1 MEPLAELDEN
11 WIHPVLKT
19 NIKKILKNL
28 DDQNIKI
35 LNEKKLVWFFSIYYL
50 LKSLST
56 WRFITMARV
65 TVEDCVKKIPNRFDL
80 VIAAAQRSREI
91 SNGISIEVD
100 RDNDKNPVVSLREIA
115 SEAVDA
121 ESLQERFIRSM
132 QKNLIKE
139 DNNIEEEASLE
150 EEFAA
155 YLNESKSETKTND
168 DFILNKIKQVDEG
181 SFEDISE
188 EKIKNED

>member
-1 MEPLAELDEN
+1 
-11 WIHPVLKT
+11 
-19 NIKKILKNL
+19 
-28 DDQNIKI
+28 
-35 LNEKKLVWFFSIYYL
+35 
-50 LKSLST
+50 
-56 WRFITMARV
+56 MARV

-91 SNGISIEVD
+91 SNGIAIEVD

-132 QKNLIKE
+132 QKNLNKE
-139 DNNIEEEASLE
+139 DNEIEEEASLE

-155 YLNESKSETKTND
+155 YLNESNQENNTNN
-168 DFILNKIKQVDEG
+168 DFVLNKSIQEDEG

-188 EKIKNED
+188 EVIKNED

>member
-1 MEPLAELDEN
+1 
-11 WIHPVLKT
+11 
-19 NIKKILKNL
+19 
-28 DDQNIKI
+28 
-35 LNEKKLVWFFSIYYL
+35 
-50 LKSLST
+50 
-56 WRFITMARV
+56 MARV

-91 SNGISIEVD
+91 SNGIAIEVD

-132 QKNLIKE
+132 QKNLIK
-139 DNNIEEEASLE
+139 DDGNIEEEASLE

-155 YLNESKSETKTND
+155 YLNESKPETNTNE
-168 DFILNKIKQVDEG
+168 DFIFNKNKQDDEG

-188 EKIKNED
+188 DIIKNED

>member
-1 MEPLAELDEN
+1 
-11 WIHPVLKT
+11 
-19 NIKKILKNL
+19 
-28 DDQNIKI
+28 
-35 LNEKKLVWFFSIYYL
+35 
-50 LKSLST
+50 
-56 WRFITMARV
+56 MARV

-91 SNGISIEVD
+91 SNGIAIEVD

-121 ESLQERFIRSM
+121 DSLQERFIRSM

-139 DNNIEEEASLE
+139 DNEIEEEASLE

-155 YLNESKSETKTND
+155 YLNESNPETNINNDLDINKTT
-168 DFILNKIKQVDEG
+168 QEDEG

-188 EKIKNED
+188 EMIKNED

>member
-1 MEPLAELDEN
+1 
-11 WIHPVLKT
+11 
-19 NIKKILKNL
+19 
-28 DDQNIKI
+28 
-35 LNEKKLVWFFSIYYL
+35 
-50 LKSLST
+50 
-56 WRFITMARV
+56 MARV

-91 SNGISIEVD
+91 SNGIAIEVD

-115 SEAVDA
+115 SEAVDS

-132 QKNLIKE
+132 QKNLNKD
-139 DNNIEEEASLE
+139 DNEIEEESSLE

-155 YLNESKSETKTND
+155 YLNEANPETNINNDFVINKT
-168 DFILNKIKQVDEG
+168 IQEDEG

-188 EKIKNED
+188 EMIKNED

>member
-1 MEPLAELDEN
+1 
-11 WIHPVLKT
+11 
-19 NIKKILKNL
+19 
-28 DDQNIKI
+28 
-35 LNEKKLVWFFSIYYL
+35 
-50 LKSLST
+50 
-56 WRFITMARV
+56 MARV

-115 SEAVDA
+115 SEAIDA

-132 QKNLIKE
+132 QKNLNKE
-139 DNNIEEEASLE
+139 DNNTEEEASLE
-150 EEFAA
+150 EEFAT
-155 YLNESKSETKTND
+155 YLNESNSETKTND
-168 DFILNKIKQVDEG
+168 DFILNKIRQEDEG

>member
-1 MEPLAELDEN
+1 
-11 WIHPVLKT
+11 
-19 NIKKILKNL
+19 
-28 DDQNIKI
+28 
-35 LNEKKLVWFFSIYYL
+35 
-50 LKSLST
+50 
-56 WRFITMARV
+56 MARV

-91 SNGISIEVD
+91 SNGIAIEVD

-139 DNNIEEEASLE
+139 DNNIEEESLA
-150 EEFAA
+150 EEFSA
-155 YLNESKSETKTND
+155 YLNESKTESFNDQELILSKNKND
-168 DFILNKIKQVDEG
+168 DDGTFV
-181 SFEDISE
+181 DISE
-188 EKIKNED
+188 DLIKNED

>member
-1 MEPLAELDEN
+1 
-11 WIHPVLKT
+11 
-19 NIKKILKNL
+19 
-28 DDQNIKI
+28 
-35 LNEKKLVWFFSIYYL
+35 
-50 LKSLST
+50 
-56 WRFITMARV
+56 MARV

-91 SNGISIEVD
+91 SNGIAIEID

-139 DNNIEEEASLE
+139 ENNIEDEESLE

-155 YLNESKSETKTND
+155 YLNETKNEKVND
-168 DFILNKIKQVDEG
+168 QEIFSNKNKNEDDGTFV
-181 SFEDISE
+181 DISDDL
-188 EKIKNED
+188 IKNED